1 MDAVEERKKRIEAL
15 KQRKAQLLSEGDLA
29 KDDKSSTQTY
39 ILTFYYLHI
48 VVFVSV
54 IIHQRMTL

>member
-39 ILTFYYLHI
+39 ILTSYYFHI
-48 VVFVSV
+48 VVFASV
-54 IIHQRMTL
+54 TILQRMIL

>member
-15 KQRKAQLLSEGDLA
+15 KKRKAQLLSEGDLT

-39 ILTFYYLHI
+39 ILTFYYFHI
-48 VVFVSV
+48 VVFASV
-54 IIHQRMTL
+54 ITLQRMTL